1 MNTKPQLKTQPDPQ
15 PVDALREAQ
24 AAHDLAAQLAM
35 RAASTHLRAS
45 ITLANLIAKGRA
57 SVMGRAR

>member
-1 MNTKPQLKTQPDPQ
+1 MKTKLKTATK

-45 ITLANLIAKGRA
+45 ITLANLIARGRA
-57 SVMGRAR
+57 SVMGRVR

>member
-1 MNTKPQLKTQPDPQ
+1 MNTKPKAKRQ

-24 AAHDLAAQLAM
+24 EAHDLAAKLAM
-35 RAASTHLRAS
+35 RAASNHLRAS
-45 ITLANLIAKGRA
+45 ITLGNLIVRSRA